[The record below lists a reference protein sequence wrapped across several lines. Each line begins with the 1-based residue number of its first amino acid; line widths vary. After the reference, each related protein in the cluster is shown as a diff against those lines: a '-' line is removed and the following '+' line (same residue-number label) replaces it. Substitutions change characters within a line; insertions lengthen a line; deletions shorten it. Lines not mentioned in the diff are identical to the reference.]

1 MEKPE
6 DVLCP
11 TIRGSLSTGSIGVC
25 LLRPPTRP
33 TSECRTRILASNHQ
47 RRHQLILP
55 LFLLIC
61 HCDGKPEGMA
71 TDTIRAEI
79 VSVSV
84 PESEGPLF
92 MRGGEA
98 TAVPDGSQETCLRAN
113 H

>member
-1 MEKPE
+1 
-6 DVLCP
+6 
-11 TIRGSLSTGSIGVC
+11 
-25 LLRPPTRP
+25 
-33 TSECRTRILASNHQ
+33 
-47 RRHQLILP
+47 
-55 LFLLIC
+55 
-61 HCDGKPEGMA
+61 MA

>member
-1 MEKPE
+1 
-6 DVLCP
+6 
-11 TIRGSLSTGSIGVC
+11 
-25 LLRPPTRP
+25 
-33 TSECRTRILASNHQ
+33 
-47 RRHQLILP
+47 
-55 LFLLIC
+55 
-61 HCDGKPEGMA
+61 MA

-79 VSVSV
+79 VSV